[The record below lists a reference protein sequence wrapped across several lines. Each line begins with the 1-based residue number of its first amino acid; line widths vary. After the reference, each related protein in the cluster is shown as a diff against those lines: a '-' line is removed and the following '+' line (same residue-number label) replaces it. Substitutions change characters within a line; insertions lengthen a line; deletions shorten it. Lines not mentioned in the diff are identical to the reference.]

1 MAAAVEEQT
10 QVFDQISDQVNGIS
24 NLGSDS
30 LHKGEQAINQVRK
43 MENIAGELHELMVRF
58 K

>member
-1 MAAAVEEQT
+1 MAAAVEEQA

-24 NLGSDS
+24 NLGADS
-30 LHKGEQAINQVRK
+30 LHKGEQAINQEQK